1 MIKESDLKSLR
12 NAIVAA
18 ENSIRTA
25 KHLLTE
31 LLGGD
36 VKNNFDAS
44 TQGLSAYNEDGATV
58 VEWVFIGDGMLGSD
72 GNTYPVPQNYASKS
86 LLVQGSRLK
95 AIIQPNGR
103 IMYKIIEEIPYETKL
118 GIVTKMGEKYQIT
131 TDDKTYNVLVASVTF
146 HKVTVGD
153 TVSIRVP
160 KGKEA
165 TYAVIDNIVPKVV

>member
-1 MIKESDLKSLR
+1 MGSFCRKKKRSPSWSIFVNRMDYHSSFLRAYPDLCESVFFLIKDSTFFEKNIYFPKLSYSWFMIKESDLKSLR

-58 VEWVFIGDGMLGSD
+58 VE
-72 GNTYPVPQNYASKS
+72 
-86 LLVQGSRLK
+86 
-95 AIIQPNGR
+95 
-103 IMYKIIEEIPYETKL
+103 
-118 GIVTKMGEKYQIT
+118 
-131 TDDKTYNVLVASVTF
+131 
-146 HKVTVGD
+146 
-153 TVSIRVP
+153 
-160 KGKEA
+160 
-165 TYAVIDNIVPKVV
+165 